1 MNTNLHRCF
10 IRFNS
15 RSMFGVLVVQTKRR
29 RREPD
34 IPVGRD
40 ILTFEVQC
48 YSCSTSRLLLY
59 VHVQTSAVEQ
69 PSGRLVAYQLITLF
83 SIHLLRLHGKMNLI
97 FSPFARFEQHRDPN
111 FVAFWVLR
119 AQVRVVFDRYQKMKL
134 EFLMLMC
141 EKRERKREDRRN

>member
-1 MNTNLHRCF
+1 MNTNLDRCF

-69 PSGRLVAYQLITLF
+69 PSGRLVAY
-83 SIHLLRLHGKMNLI
+83 
-97 FSPFARFEQHRDPN
+97 
-111 FVAFWVLR
+111 
-119 AQVRVVFDRYQKMKL
+119 
-134 EFLMLMC
+134 
-141 EKRERKREDRRN
+141 